1 MNVPL
6 YGGTALFYESYE
18 SYESQENQMV
28 LVYYVAFLWKNIL
41 LFISLAFLIKADFV
55 IYFPGF
61 FN

>member
-28 LVYYVAFLWKNIL
+28 LVYYVAFL
-41 LFISLAFLIKADFV
+41 
-55 IYFPGF
+55 
-61 FN
+61 